1 MTFGVTPEG
10 LVIKRLADIREE
22 MNEDAR
28 GVYGQAVDLDIR
40 RPLGQFITIQAE
52 RLSLIWELLELLNAQ
67 NSPTNAIGKFVDEIA
82 SYASLRRRL
91 ATHST
96 VPVTLTGDEGTLIPA
111 GKRASVEGNAEA
123 IFATDAAYVIGPGT
137 NEVQELFF
145 SDVPIAGA
153 FTLVFQNESTT
164 AIPYDAAPIAIK
176 NALQSLG
183 GISSVNVTGGFYEG
197 FEIEFTGDDGE
208 KPQDLISV
216 GTNTLSSDGVAVG
229 DVNITIAR
237 LIPGEL
243 PHIDGTATAVS
254 SGPVPAPAGT
264 LTVIEDDV
272 TGWTGITNPLDAD
285 EGNPEE
291 TDAQYKLRREQQ
303 LASAG
308 RCSPNAIR
316 ARVLE
321 VPGVDSCTVYV
332 NRTMVTLD
340 GIPPK
345 SVRIVVV
352 GGDEEPLARQ
362 IFDVVGAGIGIFGG
376 EVYQLLDD
384 SGFVQ
389 EIRWDYAQEIPI
401 WVEIDLWIDE
411 LKFPQNGEDQI
422 VGQMLAFGDTLGSG
436 DDVIVYP
443 YLMCTIDVP
452 GITQSAIRVGTAISP
467 TQDNNIAIA
476 ADQLAKFDSSRIT
489 INIMS

>member
-10 LVIKRLADIREE
+10 LVIKRLADIRQE
-22 MNEDAR
+22 MNEDAQ
-28 GVYGQAVDLDIR
+28 GVYGLAVDLDIR
-40 RPLGQFITIQAE
+40 RPLGQFITIQGERVAE
-52 RLSLIWELLELLNAQ
+52 IWELLELLNAQ
-67 NSPTNAIGKFVDEIA
+67 NSPTNSIGKFVDEIA
-82 SYASLRRRL
+82 SYASLPRRL
-91 ATHST
+91 ATFSK
-96 VPVTLTGDEGTLIPA
+96 VSVVLTGDEGALIPA
-111 GKRASVEGNAEA
+111 GKRASVVGNAEA
-123 IFATDAAYVIGPGT
+123 IFATDAAYTIGAGT
-137 NEVQELFF
+137 NEVQELYF
-145 SDVPIAGA
+145 SDVPVSGA

-176 NALQSLG
+176 NALQALG
-183 GISSVNVTGGFYEG
+183 GISSVNVAGGFYEG

-208 KPQDLISV
+208 MPQDLITV

-229 DVNITIAR
+229 DVVPTISR
-237 LIPGEL
+237 IIPGEL
-243 PHIDGTATAVS
+243 PHVNGTATAIT

-272 TGWTGITNPLDAD
+272 TGWDGITNPTDAD

-308 RCSPNAIR
+308 RCTPNAIR

-321 VPGVDSCTVYV
+321 VPDVESCTVYV
-332 NRTMVTLD
+332 NKTLVTLD
-340 GIPPK
+340 GIPAK

-352 GGDEEPLARQ
+352 GGEEEALARQ
-362 IFDVVGAGIGIFGG
+362 IFDVVGGGIGMFGS
-376 EVYQLLDD
+376 ELYQLLDD

-401 WVEIDLWIDE
+401 WVELDLWIDE
-411 LKFPQNGEDQI
+411 LKFPQNGEEQI
-422 VGQMLAFGDTLGSG
+422 VEQMLAFGETLGSG

-443 YLMCTIDVP
+443 YLISTADVP
-452 GITQSAIRVGTAISP
+452 GILDSVIRVGTAISP
-467 TQDNNIAIA
+467 TQDDNITIA
-476 ADQLAKFDSSRIT
+476 ADQLAKFDSSRIV